1 MDYPLVIG
9 IVVALFFSFFFA
21 SFEIA
26 YMASTKS
33 DLLHRTST
41 AMFGSLAKRLYENP
55 YWLIGSTRVGYCTSL
70 VLFGYFMAQLLL
82 PGDTVLTRSVDN
94 TILTIG
100 IQILISAVVIL
111 LVAQFLPKIVGNV
124 YPERML
130 EISSGLFL
138 VVSGLLFPV
147 TYVVLA
153 LSKFI
158 VERLFRQKMNKH
170 QPLFGITDL
179 NKFFKSIYNVKKD
192 NINLE
197 LDKKI
202 LQNAL
207 EFKTVKIRECMIPR
221 NEITAIEVDEGLKSL
236 QRRFVESGHSKIIVY
251 RKTIDDIIGYCHSSS
266 LFTSPATLEEIIT
279 PVITVHE
286 TSLASD
292 LMRTFISQK
301 KSLAVVMDEFGG
313 TSGIVSREDIIEE
326 IFGEIEDEFDR
337 DELVEEQIDQETYL
351 FSARLEVDY
360 LNETYS
366 FDLPIGEYETLG
378 GMILAYTEDFPQ
390 QGDTISIDG
399 YTFTIL
405 ATHHNRIDTVKMSQ
419 KRQEGPKNGF

>member
-9 IVVALFFSFFFA
+9 IVVTLFFSFFFA
-21 SFEIA
+21 CFEIA
-26 YMASTKS
+26 YMASNKS
-33 DLLHRTST
+33 ELLQRRSSGVY
-41 AMFGSLAKRLYENP
+41 GSLVKKLYESP
-55 YWLIGSTRVGYCTSL
+55 YWLVGSTRVGYCSSL

-82 PGDTVLTRSVDN
+82 PGDTVLTRSFDS
-94 TILTIG
+94 TILTIF
-100 IQILISAVVIL
+100 IQILISAVLIL
-111 LVAQFLPKIVGNV
+111 LVAQFLPKIVGNF
-124 YPERML
+124 YPEKML
-130 EISSGLFL
+130 TVSTGLFL
-138 VVSGLLFPV
+138 AVSGLLSPV

-153 LSKFI
+153 LSKFV
-158 VERLFRQKMNKH
+158 VEKLFHQKMNVH

-179 NKFFKSIYNVKKD
+179 NKFFKSIYNVKRD
-192 NINLE
+192 NVNLE

-221 NEITAIEVDEGLKSL
+221 NEITAIEVNEGLGNL

-266 LFTSPATLEEIIT
+266 LFTSPSTIEEIIT
-279 PVITVHE
+279 PVVTVHE

-292 LMRTFISQK
+292 LMRTFLSEK

-337 DELVEEQIDQETYL
+337 DELVEEQIDEQTYL

-360 LNETYS
+360 LNETYA
-366 FDLPIGEYETLG
+366 FELPIGEYETLG
-378 GMILAYTEDFPQ
+378 GLILAYTEDFPQ
-390 QGDTISIDG
+390 QGDAISIDG

-419 KRQEGPKNGF
+419 KSTETT